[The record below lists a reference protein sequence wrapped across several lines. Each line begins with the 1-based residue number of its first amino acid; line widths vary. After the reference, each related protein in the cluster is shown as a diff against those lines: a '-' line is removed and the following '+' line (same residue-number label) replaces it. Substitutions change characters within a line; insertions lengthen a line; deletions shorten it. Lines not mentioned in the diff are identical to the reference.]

1 MEFKIG
7 IFLFLPLIIGVIV
20 FIILLIKLCI
30 KRPGLAAIIALIP
43 IMCILLVVLYARS
56 IRRHEISAVEYPNT
70 TLSQSSQSIT
80 QNDQEFQTRV
90 FQDVMQSYMTG
101 SQSSSN
107 IQSPIWSEGIE
118 NEFEADVYP
127 SKISAI
133 HALGKLIAK
142 KLPDIIEEANNIQE
156 IQEITVFSN
165 SQDLE
170 LVNEL
175 RDTIADLYSSV
186 KCRMDSY
193 RSPTLETDK
202 IGVYFYI
209 DRKTIGNYSTNPQS
223 GIIKA
228 NIIAKEQPQTRLSV
242 DYIDKS
248 WVENFASFVNS
259 RPAMHYR
266 IAKSNETCLTHG
278 EANQQAMEN
287 ACSLVGPLI
296 NNARDTVKLNYNH
309 LVESGVV
316 TDQFVQSFELSTGKV
331 WRQAILLDVSGQ
343 KLVMLKNIISNAS
356 RGRSMGWAKTI
367 LSILGLFVLITIVY
381 AFLNAATRGYYSLT
395 LKIVGVILAAIFL
408 FIILTLS

>member
-7 IFLFLPLIIGVIV
+7 IFLLLPLIIGVIV
-20 FIILLIKLCI
+20 FIILLIKLLS
-30 KRPGLAAIIALIP
+30 KNPKLAMLLFLAPLVLFLLAVLWNIGIP
-43 IMCILLVVLYARS
+43 VTSHTNTAVVYPR
-56 IRRHEISAVEYPNT
+56 YPN
-70 TLSQSSQSIT
+70 
-80 QNDQEFQTRV
+80 
-90 FQDVMQSYMTG
+90 G
-101 SQSSSN
+101 P
-107 IQSPIWSEGIE
+107 SPIWSEGIE

-133 HALGKLIAK
+133 HALGKLIVK
-142 KLPDIIEEANNIQE
+142 KLPDIIEEANN

-193 RSPTLETDK
+193 RSPTLVNGA

-228 NIIAKEQPQTRLSV
+228 NIIAKEQPQTSLSV

-259 RPAMHYR
+259 RPAWHYR

-278 EANQQAMEN
+278 EANQQAMDD

-356 RGRSMGWAKTI
+356 RSWSMGWAKTI

-381 AFLNAATRGYYSLT
+381 IFLNAATRGYYSLT
-395 LKIVGVILAAIFL
+395 LKIAGIILAVIFL
-408 FIILTLS
+408 FIILRFAGVGLGNSGM